1 MAELERQVESAPVRS
16 KRTRRIGTV
25 VGDRGQKTIK
35 VEYAFTTKHPKYHK
49 YIKRT
54 TRLQAH
60 DENNEAKV
68 GDVVEVMSCRR
79 LSKTKSWRLV
89 RIVTSY

>member
-1 MAELERQVESAPVRS
+1 MAELETQVDSADVRS
-16 KRTRRIGTV
+16 KRALRIGTV
-25 VGDRGQKTIK
+25 VGDRGSKTIK
-35 VEYAFTTKHPKYHK
+35 VECAFTHKHPKYQK

-54 TRLQAH
+54 TRLHAH
-60 DENNEAKV
+60 DEQNEAKV
-68 GDVVEVMSCRR
+68 GDVVEIMSCRR